1 MGGII
6 GALVSCVVLQLPN
19 AEGTRGFAWLF
30 HGIGFTVVAVSALGM
45 VAHLCCAGALHPQE
59 APRGSTI
66 DEHTPRGS
74 NEPPLTPLRV
84 SRVSSGYTHKLQN
97 HWPLW
102 VV

>member
-6 GALVSCVVLQLPN
+6 GAFVSCVVLQLPN

-59 APRGSTI
+59 ERRG
-66 DEHTPRGS
+66 
-74 NEPPLTPLRV
+74 PPPAAQT
-84 SRVSSGYTHKLQN
+84 N
-97 HWPLW
+97 HP
-102 VV
+102 